1 MRNSRIWKWACFF
14 SAGLALIAGAT
25 PPRARKIVL
34 IAGAKS
40 HAPGAHEYLKSIKL
54 LKVLLD
60 RSPNVGAV
68 RTEVHFNGWPEDPAT
83 LDTADTIV
91 IISEGQPGDRN
102 PPVPFMTTDRMK
114 VMEKQMQRGCG
125 IVTIHYT
132 TFITYAFVD
141 QILEWQGGY
150 FEWKGPPERRSAIKT
165 LETDLKLGAPE
176 HPISNGLQ
184 PFKFKDEYYYKLRFR
199 ENDPRLKPILQV
211 PALSEIPEQ
220 QIVAWAVERQGGGR
234 GFATSTGHFFE
245 NWKDD
250 SYRKLMLNAIFWT
263 AGGEVPAGGVQS
275 TYVDPQGVDQALMT
289 KPIPTLLVT
298 GVDGMN
304 QEAAD
309 RSAIIV
315 SALNSETPRFQVK
328 VVGKLELEDFSRYK
342 LILLN
347 HCDLPDLG
355 LSFKGRKRLL
365 RYLERG
371 GGLSLIHLS
380 AGQPSESWPEFDKI
394 ARRPRS
400 TLPQESTAVYRV
412 RMADTRHPVTEK
424 VDAFETTDQFFTDD
438 LDGTAHQVLAVA
450 QLKAGKEQP
459 VAFVHAYSKGRIFQT
474 VLGRDVAALQIPGT
488 AQLIRYGS
496 LWAAEGK

>member
-1 MRNSRIWKWACFF
+1 MRSSRIWKWVCLLT
-14 SAGLALIAGAT
+14 AGLILMSGAT
-25 PPRARKIVL
+25 PPRAKKIVL

-40 HAPGAHEYLKSIKL
+40 HAPGAHEYLKSVKL

-60 RSPNVGAV
+60 RSPNVGKL
-68 RTEVHFNGWPEDPAT
+68 RTEVHFNGWPEDAAT

-91 IISEGQPGDRN
+91 IISEGQPGDKN
-102 PPVPFMTTDRMK
+102 PPVPFMTSERMK

-150 FEWKGPPERRSAIKT
+150 YEWKGPPERRSAIKT
-165 LETDLKLGAPE
+165 LETDLKLGAPD

-211 PALSEIPEQ
+211 PALSEVPEQ

-234 GFATSTGHFFE
+234 SFATTTGHFFE
-245 NWKDD
+245 NWKND

-275 TYVDPQGVDQALMT
+275 TYVDPTVVDQALLT
-289 KPIPTLLVT
+289 KPIPALLVMGADPT
-298 GVDGMN
+298 DP
-304 QEAAD
+304 QAAD
-309 RSAIIV
+309 RSAAII
-315 SALNSETPRFQVK
+315 SALNSETPRFQMKIVA
-328 VVGKLELEDFSRYK
+328 KLEPEDLSRYK
-342 LILLN
+342 LVLVSHN
-347 HCDLPDLG
+347 DLPGFG
-355 LSFKGRKRLL
+355 LSANSRKRLIH
-365 RYLERG
+365 YVKRG
-371 GGLSLIHLS
+371 GGLSLVRS
-380 AGQPSESWPEFDKI
+380 GAWPEFQVI
-394 ARRPRS
+394 ADRPRS
-400 TLPQESTAVYRV
+400 TVPAHEPNAVYRV
-412 RMADTRHPVTEK
+412 RMAGSTPAVTGK
-424 VDAFETTDQFFTDD
+424 IDPFEATDQFSKDA
-438 LDGTAHQVLAVA
+438 LDRAGPQILAIA
-450 QLKAGKEQP
+450 QLKAGGPDQP
-459 VAFVHAYSKGRIFQT
+459 VASIHRYFKGRIFQT

-488 AQLIRYGS
+488 VQLIRYGS